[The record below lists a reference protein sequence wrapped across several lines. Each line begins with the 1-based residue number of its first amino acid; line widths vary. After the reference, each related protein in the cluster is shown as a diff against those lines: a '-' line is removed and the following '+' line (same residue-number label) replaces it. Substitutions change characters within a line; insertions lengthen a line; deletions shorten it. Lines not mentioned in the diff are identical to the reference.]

1 MADTAIVGPPAGV
14 VRRQLIRIT
23 TSALTY
29 LALTVLGLV
38 FAFPLFY
45 AISTSLKSSAE
56 LRQVPPTLIAQVMY
70 WDNYVRFYVLE
81 PMTLRWF
88 ANTLLVIALSVPG
101 GVLTAILVAYGFAR
115 FEFPLRDF
123 WFMVLL
129 STLMLPNEVTLIPLY
144 ILFHSLGW
152 VNTYLPLIVPAWF
165 GGGAFSIFFIRQFF
179 MTLPRELDDAAR
191 IDGANSFQ
199 ILWRVLV
206 PLSGPVIMSLF
217 IFGFFAGWNDFF
229 GPLIYLN
236 SRQLYTMS
244 LGLNEYRTM
253 PDTVNVPTEN
263 LLMVGTIFMAIPC
276 ILLFA
281 FGQRYFVRG
290 MIMSGLKF

>member
-1 MADTAIVGPPAGV
+1 VADAAVVGPPARV
-14 VRRQLIRIT
+14 VRRRLTRIT
-23 TSALTY
+23 TSAVTY
-29 LALTVLGLV
+29 LALTLFGLV

-45 AISTSLKSSAE
+45 AVLTSLKSSAE
-56 LRQVPPTLIAQVMY
+56 LRQVPPTLIPQVVH
-70 WDNYVRFYVLE
+70 WENYVRFYVLE

-129 STLMLPNEVTLIPLY
+129 STLMLPSEVTLIPLY
-144 ILFHSLGW
+144 ILFHSMGW

-236 SRQLYTMS
+236 SRNLYTMS

-263 LLMVGTIFMAIPC
+263 LLMVGTVFMAVPC